1 MRINFLR
8 QSILDSIVV
17 SSMPESDR
25 ANFGR
30 VRLFGE
36 LGNGVTSSIMMSV
49 INNDNY
55 GFEVSTKEA
64 QMIFLFSRQ
73 ASFILIHFF
82 CEVYI
87 HGACNSLLSC
97 VLVPSIVCSSASK
110 YDQSSCTRRQGDK
123 I

>member
-55 GFEVSTKEA
+55 GFEVSRSPND
-64 QMIFLFSRQ
+64 IFLFSHQ
-73 ASFILIHFF
+73 AFSILIHFL